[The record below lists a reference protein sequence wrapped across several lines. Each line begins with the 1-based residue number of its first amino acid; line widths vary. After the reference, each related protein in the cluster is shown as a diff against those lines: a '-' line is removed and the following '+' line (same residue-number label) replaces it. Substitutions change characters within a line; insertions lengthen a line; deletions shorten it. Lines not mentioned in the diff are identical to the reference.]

1 MIERFKRNIGTLL
14 GGVFAVLCWAAV
26 LPATPAGAVTP
37 KAPAKAAGAS
47 PAPKASSLTPLLEA
61 QIRLDRLGIS
71 PGEIDGVAGENSTK
85 AIAEFQRRAGRKVAD
100 GRLDW
105 LTRRQLR
112 HRVKAPALSIHRI
125 TAEEA
130 AGPFV
135 AIPSEPA
142 DQAKLDSMG
151 YESLQEALAER
162 YHSSPDLL
170 VALNPGARFVAGE
183 TLRVPNVLPPP
194 AVPAT
199 DASRDAQNAAPKA
212 PADPSLIAKVIVSK
226 SAKDMRGVNAQGAT
240 VFYAPASS
248 GSEHDPLPIGLWK
261 VTSVVRNPVFHY
273 NPDLFWDAD
282 PGDEKA
288 KLPGGPN
295 NPVGVGWVD
304 LTKEHYG
311 LHGSPSPGK
320 IGHTESHGCVR
331 LTNWDALRLMAGV
344 DAGTPVEFVE

>member
-1 MIERFKRNIGTLL
+1 MIEVRKRHSRILL
-14 GGVFAVLCWAAV
+14 GGAFALFCWTAG
-26 LPATPAGAVTP
+26 LPAYAEKTANPSPA
-37 KAPAKAAGAS
+37 APA
-47 PAPKASSLTPLLEA
+47 PLTPLLEA

-85 AIAEFQRRAGRKVAD
+85 AIAEFQRRVGRKGAD

-112 HRVKAPALSIHRI
+112 RRAKAPALSIHRI

-142 DQAKLDSMG
+142 DQAKLESMG
-151 YESLQEALAER
+151 YTSLKEALGER
-162 YHSSPDLL
+162 FHASPELL
-170 VALNPGARFVAGE
+170 LALNPGARFVAGE
-183 TLRVPNVLPPP
+183 ALRVPNVLPPP
-194 AVPAT
+194 VVPVA
-199 DASRDAQNAAPKA
+199 DASKAVANDAPKI
-212 PADPSLIAKVIVSK
+212 PASPSLIAKVIVSK
-226 SAKDMRGVNAQGAT
+226 SARSMRGENAKGGT

-248 GSEHDPLPIGLWK
+248 GSEYDPLPIGSWK
-261 VTSVVRNPVFHY
+261 VTSVSRNPVFHY

-295 NPVGVGWVD
+295 NPVGVGWVG
-304 LTKEHYG
+304 LSKEHYG
-311 LHGSPSPGK
+311 LHGSPTPGA

-331 LTNWDALRLMAGV
+331 LTNWDAQRLMAGIEV
-344 DAGTPVEFVE
+344 GTPVEFVE